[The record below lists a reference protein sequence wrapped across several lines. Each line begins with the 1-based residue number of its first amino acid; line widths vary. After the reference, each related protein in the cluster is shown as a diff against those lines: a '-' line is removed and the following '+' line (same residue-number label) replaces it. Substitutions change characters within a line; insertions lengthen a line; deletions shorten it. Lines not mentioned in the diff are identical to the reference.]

1 MLPAAVDSFYGFH
14 LDCYKRFTALSATL
28 RKGKD
33 SIPTENSSPPKS
45 LSGVLEK
52 SFIIYLRKHKKC
64 NQKKQPLIKV
74 STEEIE
80 RSIKKYVQWL
90 QDWEILKQIQNV
102 DFAAKEIHYHN
113 ICRVRYQ
120 NKATFTTQG
129 HEEMQLQCNKTEK
142 RNRSDWHISRNV
154 HENAFETLIQ
164 YIQEE
169 ILEKKEVH

>member
-1 MLPAAVDSFYGFH
+1 MIVFTGFIWTVIKGSLPYQQLSERA
-14 LDCYKRFTALSATL
+14 KIRFQQKTV
-28 RKGKD
+28 
-33 SIPTENSSPPKS
+33 PPPKS
-45 LSGVLEK
+45 LGGVLEK
-52 SFIIYLRKHKKC
+52 SFIIYLTKHKKC
-64 NQKKQPLIKV
+64 NQEKQPLIKV

-90 QDWEILKQIQNV
+90 QDWEILKKIQNV

-154 HENAFETLIQ
+154 RENAFETLIQ